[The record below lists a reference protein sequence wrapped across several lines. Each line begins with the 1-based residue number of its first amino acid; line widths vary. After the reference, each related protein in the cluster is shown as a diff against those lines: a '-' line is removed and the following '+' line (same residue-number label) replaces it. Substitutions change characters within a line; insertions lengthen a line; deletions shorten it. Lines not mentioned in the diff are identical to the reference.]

1 MASGE
6 KGKVDLLEDSRIDSG
21 IDSFKSLT
29 KDEHYSKPVHEP
41 RPPEDGDVKDKL
53 ESVTEER
60 HDSAY
65 ISSSITVDNITDIFK
80 TCLTPDSQ
88 DTESSETPDHSEQE
102 VELNL
107 LTTITDDGDTYVFF
121 YLQNS
126 RMLFHF
132 WSKKTFENGYI
143 MLHCYITDSISV
155 LQSVT

>member
-132 WSKKTFENGYI
+132 WSKKLSRMAT
-143 MLHCYITDSISV
+143 
-155 LQSVT
+155 